1 LWHLDSSLS
10 RADYR
15 KYILSDYFAPSL
27 ESMLTVMLVHRVQA
41 HQRDILETDADS
53 VRVRNECCKGTVYDI
68 PTAGK
73 SCREVAKFQCKVAGD
88 DRFNFMQMRYED
100 GKRKGMVPAS
110 RNASEYL
117 VMMYMEPLELNPGP
131 MGLDFFSMPDRRAGF
146 LDADESGEKGM
157 TTRMLRAFADT
168 SEFGLLVW
176 NNLFID
182 LSVDA
187 NKTLYHGVKLA
198 KKERIIAAGGTPYSL
213 ASVVAVYRIQ
223 VLLENV
229 ITKVF
234 GAEVGQTQIFLF
246 DDRPSTGERQ
256 RLMAM
261 YDQSLTPSQRSNRA
275 VAIGDKTKAE
285 LTDAESAQINSF
297 KVKGTQSAFSVA
309 VVPTERYMATHT
321 SEYPYFILMI
331 SLLLVAVAQLERWC
345 GHPILISSYTL
356 KQARIEEELRAKV
369 ESSIVEIAA
378 ARADAQEKCD
388 IACEEFVPC

>member
-1 LWHLDSSLS
+1 
-10 RADYR
+10 
-15 KYILSDYFAPSL
+15 
-27 ESMLTVMLVHRVQA
+27 
-41 HQRDILETDADS
+41 
-53 VRVRNECCKGTVYDI
+53 
-68 PTAGK
+68 
-73 SCREVAKFQCKVAGD
+73 
-88 DRFNFMQMRYED
+88 
-100 GKRKGMVPAS
+100 
-110 RNASEYL
+110 

-131 MGLDFFSMPDRRAGF
+131 MGLDFFSMPDRTAGF

-176 NNLFID
+176 NNLFVD
-182 LSVDA
+182 LSTDA

-198 KKERIIAAGGTPYSL
+198 KKDRIIGAGGTPYSL

-234 GAEVGQTQIFLF
+234 GVEVGQTQIFLF

-275 VAIGDKTKAE
+275 VAMGGKTKAE
-285 LTDAESAQINSF
+285 LTDAKDAQINSF
-297 KVKGTQSAFSVA
+297 KVKGTRSDFSVA

-331 SLLLVAVAQLERWC
+331 SLLLVVVAQLERWC
-345 GHPILISSYTL
+345 GHPILVSSYTL
-356 KQARIEEELRAKV
+356 TQSRIEEELRAKV
-369 ESSIVEIAA
+369 EWSIVEIAA
-378 ARADAQEKCD
+378 AKAEAQEKCND
-388 IACEEFVPC
+388 ACDEAFPC